1 MAIVVLMVGTK
12 LGDDTPAILYKS
24 LMNAAWMAPI
34 IMGIIAVIPIYLL
47 MQTVSL
53 YPGKNLMDIIIHLFG
68 KYIGFFVLFILW
80 IEISIAIIIDSAIY
94 TDIIGTMYFNK
105 TPTIVIYGLLMLV
118 CAYGAKRGL
127 EQIGSVAWSLIPYI
141 KGSLFI
147 AFILTL
153 TNGQL
158 DFLFPV
164 FGPGELEVIKQSSM
178 KLSIFTDFLFLF
190 FLIPYIKSSKDF
202 KKGTWIALAIVV
214 VELTIAIASYVLLFD
229 YNSVKLLNY
238 PYHEVIRYLQLGVFS
253 GIETFFFPFWLI
265 ATFIRFAAYLYLSAL
280 LFGSIFKVKHFEY
293 VIPTLATLIVFIG
306 MIPETPTFTI
316 FNLRVS
322 NIHLTTPIFFFL
334 PCLLWVTAKIKGDF
348 KNEKAN
354 TTR

>member
-1 MAIVVLMVGTK
+1 MGKIGIREYVAIVVLMVGTK

-47 MQTVSL
+47 MRTVSL

-68 KYIGFFVLFILW
+68 KYIGFFVLFVLW
-80 IEISIAIIIDSAIY
+80 IEISIAVIIDSAIY

-147 AFILTL
+147 ALILTL

-158 DFLFPV
+158 GFLFPV
-164 FGPGELEVIKQSSM
+164 FGPGEFEVIKQSSM
-178 KLSIFTDFLFLF
+178 KL
-190 FLIPYIKSSKDF
+190 
-202 KKGTWIALAIVV
+202 
-214 VELTIAIASYVLLFD
+214 
-229 YNSVKLLNY
+229 
-238 PYHEVIRYLQLGVFS
+238 
-253 GIETFFFPFWLI
+253 
-265 ATFIRFAAYLYLSAL
+265 
-280 LFGSIFKVKHFEY
+280 
-293 VIPTLATLIVFIG
+293 
-306 MIPETPTFTI
+306 
-316 FNLRVS
+316 
-322 NIHLTTPIFFFL
+322 
-334 PCLLWVTAKIKGDF
+334 
-348 KNEKAN
+348 
-354 TTR
+354 